1 MTQSGKPKA
10 VIFDRDG
17 TLASVAFTKPDEEG
31 HGWDDF
37 NRSIAFDAVVPGVR
51 ALLDICNQAPVDTI
65 LLSGRDGKYSWE
77 MLTWLGKNGLHVDKF
92 FMRTAGDQRKDDVIK
107 REIYETLIAP
117 FWDVILVVDDR
128 ESVCAMWRELGLPL
142 IQVKD
147 PGIVPPIAAHVEP
160 GVDTICIASDGIFLY
175 D

>member
-1 MTQSGKPKA
+1 M
-10 VIFDRDG
+10 
-17 TLASVAFTKPDEEG
+17 
-31 HGWDDF
+31 
-37 NRSIAFDAVVPGVR
+37 PGVR
-51 ALLDICNQAPVDTI
+51 ALLEICNQAPVDTI

-147 PGIVPPIAAHVEP
+147 PGIVPPIAALAP
-160 GVDTICIASDGIFLY
+160 ICSDCGRPSDGPPCKNG
-175 D
+175 DSVERRNVQVPDVWHQEGGET

>member
-1 MTQSGKPKA
+1 MTQSGKPRA

-37 NRSIAFDAVVPGVR
+37 NRSIAFDAVVPGVSV
-51 ALLDICNQAPVDTI
+51 LLYLCNQTDVDTI
-65 LLSGRDGKYSWE
+65 LLSGRDGSYRRE
-77 MLTWLGKNGLHVDKF
+77 MEIWLAKNNLHVDKF
-92 FMRTAGDQRKDDVIK
+92 FMRKPKDQRRDDVIK

-128 ESVCAMWRELGLPL
+128 ESVCAMWREIGLPL

-147 PGIVPPIAAHVEP
+147 PGIVPPIAAQDSAF
-160 GVDTICIASDGIFLY
+160 GAMLY
-175 D
+175 DDEF